1 MFHKNAFL
9 DLNRF
14 VLLRNIGKYSSQVYK
29 IKNINTGDIYA
40 AKIYERNIEE
50 DEITDELLQ
59 IYREVNFLSSFN
71 HPSLLK
77 FIGFSQTDFYGDLHP
92 TIITELATN
101 GTLLDILDLERKGLS
116 IAEWVFTKKLINI
129 YGIACGMAYLHSH
142 NVIHRDL
149 NPSHIFIDEFFYPKI
164 GDFGQSK
171 LTEYLNDDMN
181 TQSTPGF
188 KCALLYSAPE
198 VLRDSEYSKSS
209 DVYSFAFVLYEIIT
223 STIPFI
229 SAIESGMRPE
239 INDDVPKAY
248 RELIEGCW
256 SQIPEDRPTFEEIVD
271 DLRNNPGYITDEI
284 DESEFLDY
292 IDYIDQYQS
301 SFDTSKM
308 IKYEDFIKPYDTKD
322 SNKKQPS
329 TPEKELEAAATNQNQ
344 EVLDTYKANFN
355 ELFFDTPDYEITDK
369 KVGNDSSSNVYIA
382 KNRKSGI
389 QYAAK
394 IKKNGLVTSK
404 EQKKFT
410 KKSILLSGL
419 VHPAIAKLQGI
430 NFHPFNDAMIL
441 TPTVLSEYF
450 KNGSLRSII
459 DQSNDQKFN
468 AAKKIIC
475 LIGISH
481 AMKYSHKHKLVHCNL
496 KLENVFLDDNLYPK
510 IGDFCLSMGGVTFC
524 TAPEIFKDEE
534 AATNGSDVYSF
545 AMIAFEVMTGIKPF
559 SKSGKPLNGSQLE
572 KKVMDGERPEFNNS
586 VTDSMKELIC
596 QCWSGDPEKR
606 PSFDRIYKKL
616 SSEFKSFSKE
626 KVDDKEV
633 NSYIETLTNS
643 KHKKSAEKRHR
654 SSKKKADKDDTKP
667 SEKVDTEPSEKVDT
681 EPSEKV
687 DTVPSEKVDTEPSEK
702 VDIELSEKV
711 DTEPSE
717 KVEEKPSEKVNSE
730 EENYFFGPEE
740 EANFE
745 VVAKIGEG
753 MTSVV
758 YKLVDKRTMVPLCK
772 KVLKVESASFKDLQ
786 NAMKEFEVLHRLH
799 HPCIC
804 SAIAI
809 NTSEV
814 LSEEE
819 EVTTVALFIE
829 FIDFTLKDCLSKNM
843 LNSTLKTRIIVELS
857 HALRYLHSKNMIY
870 RDLKVSNIML
880 NSVYQVKLIDFGL
893 VRINECLFG
902 EEMMNTISM
911 TKGIGDSL
919 FMSPEMMR
927 EEEYDNKTDVFSFGI
942 VLYFIFLG
950 KMPGQTMK
958 EKAMGKQIKLP
969 EVSPSVNKCCIDL
982 MSKCL
987 DSDPKE
993 RPSFNEILTILRDN
1007 KFMLADDVDPSIVA
1021 QRDQEL
1027 ESFK

>member
-1 MFHKNAFL
+1 MTETRKDQPDCFFMYYDDSHTPYYYHPQTGESSYNAPKKGKIFDPITRFLLEEITDNDNNNNNNEINDDDSDQRTNTSPPLKSQQSYPNSHENAFL

-14 VLLRNIGKYSSQVYK
+14 VLIKKIDQDIFTKVYQVRDK
-29 IKNINTGDIYA
+29 FSGNLFA
-40 AKIYERNIEE
+40 AKFLQNGTY
-50 DEITDELLQ
+50 DETKYPNKLSLIHHEINLLSL
-59 IYREVNFLSSFN
+59 FD

-77 FIGFSQTDFYGDLHP
+77 LIGFSQTDFQGELCP
-92 TIITELATN
+92 TIITEYAIN
-101 GTLLDILDLERKGLS
+101 GSLRNILDLERKSESL
-116 IAEWVFTKKLINI
+116 IEWDSTKKLINI
-129 YGIACGMAYLHSH
+129 YGIASGMSYLHSH
-142 NVIHRDL
+142 NFIHRDL
-149 NPSHIFIDEFFYPKI
+149 KPENILIDELLHPKI
-164 GDFGQSK
+164 CNFEIPNLVDHLKFDPFTHSQS
-171 LTEYLNDDMN
+171 
-181 TQSTPGF
+181 GF
-188 KCALLYSAPE
+188 VGSPIYTAPE
-198 VLRDSEYSKSS
+198 ILIDGKYSKSS
-209 DVYSFAFVLYEIIT
+209 DVYAFALVIYEIIT
-223 STIPFI
+223 LEKPF
-229 SAIESGMRPE
+229 ESEKMFEILLNVATKKMRPE
-239 INDDVPKAY
+239 ISGDIPPAY
-248 RELIEGCW
+248 RDLIERCW
-256 SQIPEDRPTFEEIVD
+256 SQQPENRPTFDDIVNE
-271 DLRNNPGYITDEI
+271 LRHNQEYITDLVNEV
-284 DESEFLDY
+284 EFLDY
-292 IDYIDQYQS
+292 VDFIDSQIAFDAPKII
-301 SFDTSKM
+301 SFDEKS
-308 IKYEDFIKPYDTKD
+308 
-322 SNKKQPS
+322 PS
-329 TPEKELEAAATNQNQ
+329 TSEKELEAASTSQNQ
-344 EVLDTYKANFN
+344 EVFDAYKVNFN
-355 ELFFDTPDYEITDK
+355 ELFFDTSDYELSDK

-430 NFHPFNDAMIL
+430 NFHPFYDVMIL
-441 TPTVLSEYF
+441 SPTVLSEYF

-468 AAKKIIC
+468 ATKKIIC

-496 KLENVFLDDNLYPK
+496 KPENVFLDDNLYPK

-572 KKVMDGERPEFNNS
+572 KKVIDGERPEFNNS

-654 SSKKKADKDDTKP
+654 SSKKKTDKDDTKP
-667 SEKVDTEPSEKVDT
+667 SEKVDTEPSGKVEEK
-681 EPSEKV
+681 
-687 DTVPSEKVDTEPSEK
+687 PSEKVDTE
-702 VDIELSEKV
+702 
-711 DTEPSE
+711 
-717 KVEEKPSEKVNSE
+717 PSEKVNSE

-772 KVLKVESASFKDLQ
+772 KVLKVEGASFKDLQ

-942 VLYFIFLG
+942 VLY
-950 KMPGQTMK
+950 
-958 EKAMGKQIKLP
+958 
-969 EVSPSVNKCCIDL
+969 
-982 MSKCL
+982 
-987 DSDPKE
+987 
-993 RPSFNEILTILRDN
+993 
-1007 KFMLADDVDPSIVA
+1007 
-1021 QRDQEL
+1021 L
-1027 ESFK
+1027 E